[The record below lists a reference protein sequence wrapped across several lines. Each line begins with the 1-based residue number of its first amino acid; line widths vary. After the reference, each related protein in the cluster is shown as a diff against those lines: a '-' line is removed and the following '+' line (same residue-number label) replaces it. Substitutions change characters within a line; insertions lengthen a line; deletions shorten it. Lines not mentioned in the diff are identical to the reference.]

1 MNGREKSDPA
11 IVARKPTNEAG
22 RPAEES
28 GERRAGAEGNVAQ
41 HNTHRAQ
48 NRERVTQGL
57 DRVRE
62 AARQRKKER
71 FTALLHHVNP
81 DTLRTAFH
89 ALKRKAAPGVDGVTW
104 DDYEA
109 DLEPGLADL
118 HARIHRGAYRPQPAR
133 RTYIPKADGRRRPLA
148 IAALEDKIVQ
158 GAVVM
163 VLNAIYEEDFL
174 GFSYGFRPG
183 RGPHDALDAL
193 AVGIASRKVN
203 WIVDADIRSF
213 FNSVSQEWLVRFVE
227 HRVGDKRIVRLI
239 RKWLKAGVL
248 EDGTVTVS
256 DRGTGQGSVIS
267 PLLANIYL
275 HYVHDLWAERW
286 RRREAAG
293 DMIVVRYADDL
304 VAGFEREADARRFL
318 DAMRARFEE
327 FALSLHP
334 DKTRLIEFGRFAAA
348 NRERRGQGKPETFN
362 FLGFTHICGKSR
374 AGKFQIKRKS
384 RRDRVRAKLKEVKAE
399 LRRRMHGPI
408 REQGAWLKQ
417 VVTGFCNYH
426 AVPNNMR
433 AIAAFR
439 HHVTDLWRRTLRR
452 RGQKHRMTWVRIA
465 KLADDWLPKPRILHP
480 WPSQRFAVK
489 HPRWEPYAGKPH
501 VRICAGGAQQ

>member
-22 RPAEES
+22 RPAEEL

-109 DLEPGLADL
+109 DLEPRLADL

-163 VLNAIYEEDFL
+163 VPNAIYEEDFL

-213 FNSVSQEWLVRFVE
+213 FDLVSQEWLVRFVE

>member
-1 MNGREKSDPA
+1 M
-11 IVARKPTNEAG
+11 
-22 RPAEES
+22 
-28 GERRAGAEGNVAQ
+28 
-41 HNTHRAQ
+41 
-48 NRERVTQGL
+48 
-57 DRVRE
+57 
-62 AARQRKKER
+62 
-71 FTALLHHVNP
+71 
-81 DTLRTAFH
+81 
-89 ALKRKAAPGVDGVTW
+89 
-104 DDYEA
+104 
-109 DLEPGLADL
+109 
-118 HARIHRGAYRPQPAR
+118 
-133 RTYIPKADGRRRPLA
+133 
-148 IAALEDKIVQ
+148 
-158 GAVVM
+158 
-163 VLNAIYEEDFL
+163 
-174 GFSYGFRPG
+174 
-183 RGPHDALDAL
+183 
-193 AVGIASRKVN
+193 N

-213 FNSVSQEWLVRFVE
+213 FDLVSQEWLVRFVE

-275 HYVHDLWAERW
+275 HYVLDLWAERW

-304 VAGFEREADARRFL
+304 VAGFEHEADARRFL

-408 REQGAWLKQ
+408 REQGEWLKQ

-433 AIAAFR
+433 ALAAFR
-439 HHVTDLWRRTLRR
+439 HHVMDLWRRTLRR

-465 KLADDWLPKPRILHP
+465 KLADHWLPKPRILHP

-501 VRICAGGAQQ
+501 VRICAGGAQ